1 MPPSSPPPRLLF
13 ETKAVVD
20 HRLRLCM
27 HINRDNRGS
36 PGAAYRAGVE
46 PRRGGRSERPRG
58 DRATQRVEGWKE
70 TGSDTEDRDHGGLER
85 MGGGGWCSRAETLHA
100 NGAHLSWAKSGVWI
114 CEVGNE
120 TKSERERERNVGG
133 GVRSGAGLNENGN
146 GRDRG
151 WYLASFRGK
160 YDRKGEEDT
169 NGKVERCLMIDDRRL
184 LSEQV
189 G

>member
-1 MPPSSPPPRLLF
+1 MLPSSPPPRLLF

-85 MGGGGWCSRAETLHA
+85 MGRGGWCSRAETLHA
-100 NGAHLSWAKSGVWI
+100 NGAHLS
-114 CEVGNE
+114 
-120 TKSERERERNVGG
+120 
-133 GVRSGAGLNENGN
+133 
-146 GRDRG
+146 
-151 WYLASFRGK
+151 
-160 YDRKGEEDT
+160 
-169 NGKVERCLMIDDRRL
+169 
-184 LSEQV
+184 
-189 G
+189 

>member
-1 MPPSSPPPRLLF
+1 
-13 ETKAVVD
+13 
-20 HRLRLCM
+20 M

-85 MGGGGWCSRAETLHA
+85 MGWVVFQRPYMQMVRIYREQRAAYEYVK
-100 NGAHLSWAKSGVWI
+100 WEMKQKV
-114 CEVGNE
+114 
-120 TKSERERERNVGG
+120 RERERNVGG

>member
-1 MPPSSPPPRLLF
+1 MAREISATRQIVPTLPPGPKSQSWRSGPAHQRYLLSVHEDRSIDGSQLCHPRLLLLLLL

-58 DRATQRVEGWKE
+58 ERATQRVEGWKE

-85 MGGGGWCSRAETLHA
+85 VWERGRVWCSRAETLHA
-100 NGAHLSWAKSGVWI
+100 NGAHLS
-114 CEVGNE
+114 
-120 TKSERERERNVGG
+120 
-133 GVRSGAGLNENGN
+133 
-146 GRDRG
+146 
-151 WYLASFRGK
+151 
-160 YDRKGEEDT
+160 
-169 NGKVERCLMIDDRRL
+169 
-184 LSEQV
+184 
-189 G
+189 